1 MTNFRAK
8 GMHRENEFV
17 GLHED
22 VNVPARR
29 NSAMYSKGHELLVQ
43 VIPGTNH
50 FSSEVKD
57 RKAGAPPMKTLNK
70 WRLHDPD
77 LLFIKEDRQDPIVV
91 MLWSPYERLL
101 AAFDRTSDGR
111 DADEKWEYA

>member
-1 MTNFRAK
+1 
-8 GMHRENEFV
+8 
-17 GLHED
+17 
-22 VNVPARR
+22 
-29 NSAMYSKGHELLVQ
+29 
-43 VIPGTNH
+43 
-50 FSSEVKD
+50 
-57 RKAGAPPMKTLNK
+57 MKTLNK